1 MMSRSARVRVGV
13 AGALLP
19 LILTAACG
27 GSTKSASVG
36 SGGGDVV
43 LGTSLSMTGPLGQF
57 GVNEKAGYQQKID
70 EINKAGG
77 LLLGGAKHHVNL
89 IVLDNRSDPNTAS
102 QQIRELALKDNAT
115 ALLGAC
121 TPPIVVPEAQAAD
134 RAKVPYV
141 STCNPVR
148 AFQGGNS
155 SGWHYSWDL
164 FFDEQD
170 QASTV
175 AKGLAMAGG
184 NKKVA
189 LFTDTEPDGVAERP
203 LYKQAMAAAGLDV
216 VGDYTFPVGTSDF
229 SSFIND
235 AKSKGVQLIAG
246 QMVPPDGIALW
257 KQMSSLGLKLTA
269 AFVAK
274 AATTKAWPQALGPV
288 AEGTLSEAFW
298 SPATGKANSQ
308 ELAQKLGQQFPN
320 DLPDLNIAVIGYTVA
335 AVVTDAISAAGST
348 DHDKVNT
355 AIGRTNA
362 DYPAGHIAFAAGTH
376 TVVTPYLLTQWQNAN
391 MVPIVPPQPGVTLEV
406 PAKGLQ

>member
-1 MMSRSARVRVGV
+1 MIKVGV

-19 LILTAACG
+19 LMLTAACG
-27 GSTKSASVG
+27 GGTKSAD
-36 SGGGDVV
+36 SGGGDIV

-57 GVNEKAGYQQKID
+57 GVNEKIGYEQKID

-77 LLLGGAKHHVNL
+77 LTVGGSKHKIKL

-102 QQIRELALKDNAT
+102 QQIRELTLKDNAT

-121 TPPIVVPEAQAAD
+121 TPPIVVPQAQAAD

-141 STCNPVR
+141 TTCNPVR
-148 AFQGGNS
+148 AFQAGNP
-155 SGWHYSWDL
+155 SGWTYSWDL
-164 FFDEQD
+164 FFDEKD
-170 QASTV
+170 QATTV

-203 LYKQAMAAAGLDV
+203 LYKQAMAAEGLDV

-235 AKSKGVQLIAG
+235 AKSKGAELIAG

-257 KQMSSLGLKLTA
+257 KQMSSLGLKPVA

-274 AATTKAWPQALGPV
+274 ASDAKAWPQALGPV
-288 AEGTLSEAFW
+288 ADGTLSEGFW
-298 SPATGKANSQ
+298 SPSTGKANSQ
-308 ELAQKLGQQFPN
+308 QLAQVLGPQFPN
-320 DLPDLNIAVIGYTVA
+320 DQADLGVAMLGYTVA
-335 AVVTDAISAAGST
+335 AVVTDAISSANST
-348 DHDKVNT
+348 DPAKVNT
-355 AIGRTNA
+355 AIGHTDT
-362 DYPAGHIAFAAGTH
+362 DYPAGHIQFDPKTH
-376 TVVTPYLLTQWQNAN
+376 TAVTPYLLTQWQNGDTVTV
-391 MVPIVPPQPGVTLEV
+391 VPAQPGVTLQV
-406 PAKGLQ
+406 PTKGLQ